1 MPYNETTERM
11 TKLRHIFRK
20 DQEEPLDELIN
31 EVLSQMN
38 TLGPDSD
45 EYPRLMAYLER
56 LHELKAKSRR
66 DPVSSDT
73 LALIAGNLMG
83 ILLIVAYEQK
93 HVMTSKGFTQI
104 IRPKTPQV
112 GN

>member
-1 MPYNETTERM
+1 MAYNETTERM
-11 TKLRHIFRK
+11 AIVRHIFRK
-20 DQEEPLDELIN
+20 DQEDPLNDLID
-31 EVLSQMN
+31 EVLTQMN
-38 TLGPDSD
+38 TLGPDAD
-45 EYPRLMAYLER
+45 EYPKLMAYLER
-56 LHELKAKSRR
+56 LHELKAKSQR
-66 DPVSSDT
+66 DRVSSDT
-73 LALIAGNLMG
+73 LALIAGNLAG